1 VPPSGPR
8 CGDPLWKGRPKAAV
22 YLWPCGPGRAPTGG
36 FRRDSCRAKTAG
48 RPGRPPDGPDP
59 VEALACATGPEGGT
73 RRLFPTTR
81 CHVESAPLAI
91 GMGKASC
98 CVAAPIG
105 NASCSVVMRL
115 PRLAFAVA
123 RSRLSLAN
131 CVVVA
136 AVGCGSRINV
146 AQRRWS
152 ACWREPCVAL
162 SLPQRRR
169 SACHLRRNGRLS
181 DSERCARPHA
191 PQDSEE
197 PAGLTLGAGSV
208 GEACNRKKP
217 AGGRPGKAG
226 RFRAT
231 GVASKTSGG
240 APTRPAGQ

>member
-1 VPPSGPR
+1 MREGSPSASRLRSRGVARAGGCHPR
-8 CGDPLWKGRPKAAV
+8 GHDCGDPLWKGRPKAAV
-22 YLWPCGPGRAPTGG
+22 YLLPCGPGRAPTGG

-73 RRLFPTTR
+73 RRLFPTAR
-81 CHVESAPLAI
+81 RHVDSAPLAI

-98 CVAAPIG
+98 GVAAPIG

-162 SLPQRRR
+162 SLRDAARVTCEGTVAFRIASGALDPT
-169 SACHLRRNGRLS
+169 HLRL
-181 DSERCARPHA
+181 
-191 PQDSEE
+191 
-197 PAGLTLGAGSV
+197 
-208 GEACNRKKP
+208 RKSRRVSP
-217 AGGRPGKAG
+217 SGP
-226 RFRAT
+226 
-231 GVASKTSGG
+231 VA
-240 APTRPAGQ
+240 

>member
-1 VPPSGPR
+1 MREGSPSASRFALAVRRKSRRVPPSGPR
-8 CGDPLWKGRPKAAV
+8 LRRPASEGPPKSGRLSIALRAGSGSDWGFSTRLLLRENGRPSWPA
-22 YLWPCGPGRAPTGG
+22 PCGP
-36 FRRDSCRAKTAG
+36 C
-48 RPGRPPDGPDP
+48 P

-73 RRLFPTTR
+73 RRLFPTAR
-81 CHVESAPLAI
+81 RHVDSAPLAI

-98 CVAAPIG
+98 GVAAPIG

-162 SLPQRRR
+162 SLRDAARVTCEGTVAFRIASGALDPT
-169 SACHLRRNGRLS
+169 HLRL
-181 DSERCARPHA
+181 
-191 PQDSEE
+191 
-197 PAGLTLGAGSV
+197 
-208 GEACNRKKP
+208 RKSRRVSP
-217 AGGRPGKAG
+217 SGP
-226 RFRAT
+226 
-231 GVASKTSGG
+231 VA
-240 APTRPAGQ
+240 